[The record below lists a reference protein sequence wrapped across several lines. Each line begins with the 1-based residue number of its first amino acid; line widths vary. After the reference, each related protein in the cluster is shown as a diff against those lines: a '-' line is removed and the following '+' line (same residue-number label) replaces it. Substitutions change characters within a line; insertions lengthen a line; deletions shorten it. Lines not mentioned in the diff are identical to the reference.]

1 MDKEINF
8 ITFVGTGIENCK
20 CHHRKNLILFEYLDI
35 VNITISSK
43 VSSGENHYIYLIG
56 YKDNDYEIKISGI
69 MLPKTSAYVKSYGD
83 ETKCMS
89 FLIRD
94 DNLMKKHNDV

>member
-1 MDKEINF
+1 M
-8 ITFVGTGIENCK
+8 
-20 CHHRKNLILFEYLDI
+20 
-35 VNITISSK
+35 
-43 VSSGENHYIYLIG
+43 VSSGENHYIYFIG

-69 MLPKTSAYVKSYGD
+69 TPPKTGTYVKSYDG

-94 DNLMKKHNDV
+94 YNLMKKHNYV

>member
-8 ITFVGTGIENCK
+8 ITFVSIRIEKRK

-35 VNITISSK
+35 VKITISSM
-43 VSSGENHYIYLIG
+43 VSSGENHYIYFTAN
-56 YKDNDYEIKISGI
+56 KDNDYQIKISGI

>member
-8 ITFVGTGIENCK
+8 ITFVSIRIEKRK

-43 VSSGENHYIYLIG
+43 VSSGENHYIYFIG

-69 MLPKTSAYVKSYGD
+69 MLPKTSTYVKSYDG
-83 ETKCMS
+83 ETKCMI

-94 DNLMKKHNDV
+94 YNLMKKHNDV